1 MVVFGLE
8 FDMEKAQK
16 RKKKRSYIKQITTL
30 VLLGIVVFVCLFNLI
45 LRDKSVSKPK
55 MTIKNVLNGEYMEEY
70 ETYSSERFA
79 GKDLSRS
86 LNHSIQT
93 LLGKRQSDG
102 VYKGKDGFLA
112 EEIAA
117 MDEESVDKSIQA
129 IKEFDNTYYNIPVYF
144 MLVPNAANVQSDR
157 LPASAV
163 IRNQKEQFQKIKENL
178 GEEIHWVE
186 VQDTFTDHK
195 KEELYY
201 HTDEH
206 WTSLGAYYGYEALA
220 QTMALDT
227 SKAPEMKTYVVNNDF
242 SGSLA
247 KKSGYERG
255 SEESISVYMP
265 KKQKNAVKT
274 VVSYDNSKKKT
285 ATLYDVSKLEKKD
298 KYNLFLGGDHGI
310 VNIKTTAETTDRL
323 LILKDSYANCLIPF
337 LTPYYREI
345 VVIDP
350 AHYSGNLQEVM
361 QNTKFASI
369 LFLYNGNSFVTDTS
383 IHKVLETSVAPETD
397 TESAEPSAEAEN
409 KDEAASSESDAENK
423 TNETGETDGTK
434 PQEED
439 ADETE

>member
-45 LRDKSVSKPK
+45 LRDKSVSKPE

-79 GKDLSRS
+79 GKGISRS
-86 LNHSIQT
+86 LNHSMQT

-102 VYKGKDGFLA
+102 VYRGKDGFLA

-163 IRNQKEQFQKIKENL
+163 IRNQKEQFQKIKEGL

-186 VQDTFTDHK
+186 VQDTFVDHK

-220 QTMALDT
+220 ETMALDT
-227 SKAPEMKTYVVNNDF
+227 SKAPKMETYVVNNDF

-265 KKQKNAVKT
+265 KKQNNAVKI
-274 VVSYDNSKKKT
+274 VVSYEDSKKKT

-298 KYNLFLGGDHGI
+298 KYDLFLGGDHGV
-310 VNIKTTAETTDRL
+310 VNIKTTADTTDRL
-323 LILKDSYANCLIPF
+323 LILKDSYANCLVPF

-361 QNTKFASI
+361 QNTKFTSI
-369 LFLYNGNSFVTDTS
+369 LFLYNGNSFVTDTYIS
-383 IHKVLETSVAPETD
+383 KTLEAPAAPE
-397 TESAEPSAEAEN
+397 
-409 KDEAASSESDAENK
+409 KDAEND
-423 TNETGETDGTK
+423 TDGTDGTE